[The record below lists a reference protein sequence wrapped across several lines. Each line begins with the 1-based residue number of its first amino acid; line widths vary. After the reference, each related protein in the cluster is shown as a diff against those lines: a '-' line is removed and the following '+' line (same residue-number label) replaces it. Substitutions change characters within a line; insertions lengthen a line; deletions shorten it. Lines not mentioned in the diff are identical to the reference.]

1 MDCRN
6 CKNTKCVISQ
16 YCLSEWMEYVQK
28 VKTTSHLYERKRIF
42 SEGDLVQGIYI
53 VCSGKIMLSMPM
65 GENKDNIIRLAGE
78 GQVLGHR
85 GFYDDMTYPVSAETI
100 TSSELAFIP
109 IEDFIKLVRKNSDF
123 SLFLI
128 NFFASE
134 LLHSDRRLR
143 LFTSG
148 SDKDKVLYAL
158 QRVYKAFTYK
168 ETEEIYLDLGLDL
181 EKLANFAG
189 LSPEDLIE
197 VMDVYEKESKFVIKG
212 DKIHVLDVEFFMA
225 SMN

>member
-16 YCLSEWMEYVQK
+16 NCLNEWLEYVQK
-28 VKTTSHLYERKRIF
+28 VKTSSHLYERKRIF
-42 SEGDLVQGIYI
+42 SEGDLVHGIYI
-53 VCSGKIMLSMPM
+53 VCSGKVMLSMSID
-65 GENKDNIIRLAGE
+65 EKKENIIRLAGE

-134 LLHSDRRLR
+134 LLHSDRKLR
-143 LFTSG
+143 LNTSG
-148 SDKDKVLYAL
+148 SDKEKVLYAL
-158 QRVYKAFTYK
+158 QRVFKAFSDK
-168 ETEEIYLDLGLDL
+168 ETEDICLDLGLDL
-181 EKLANFAG
+181 ENLANFAG
-189 LSPEDLIE
+189 LSPEDFIE
-197 VMDVYEKESKFVIKG
+197 VMDDYEKDDKFLIKG
-212 DKIHVLDVEFFMA
+212 DKIHVLDVDFFKT